1 MDDKRFEKLLEA
13 SFDMMTP
20 EQLDKL
26 GGIEMKKKNNILGK
40 VTIGL
45 TTAAVISLLIT
56 GAFSI
61 KNRFGIHGDNGEIPM
76 ISQQTEDADKKDDSK
91 TDAPKKDTDTTN
103 SKEKWLSGK
112 WYFDVNITAE
122 KTTEYVNLFE
132 LFGED
137 ACDNGAYMIFD
148 NSADKHE
155 IIYCM
160 GALENRKGTYS
171 INENNEINAQLSSQ
185 NGEASDKEKIKIT
198 TEEIDGIRYLVT
210 DYSDKDNKFKMYWSR
225 QGISADTNDIS
236 DQSEPIYS
244 DDYDEW
250 KQEMSYK
257 RNNQFLYFTP
267 AKAQIAGMKFISGEY
282 NALSHTSEDGEKL
295 SDGSI
300 NVVYRKNKTGVDN
313 DYGFSLKVYTTF
325 KYDSIDKIG
334 NNMPDNMM
342 VTNSGESGANIIAK
356 INSSMITK
364 SKTKGNN
371 IYSFSIRYGDV
382 GLMCYKNTIKDEVKI
397 GNFEGEN
404 VTDEYNVYNMGIDIY
419 ADCTPKEFE
428 EILDS
433 IQENVKTL
441 EKK

>member
-1 MDDKRFEKLLEA
+1 MNKNELGLSLLKEKYDKLLKFVISNILAGHDSDIEECLNDTY
-13 SFDMMTP
+13 FN
-20 EQLDKL
+20 LWN
-26 GGIEMKKKNNILGK
+26 GIESYNPK
-40 VTIGL
+40 V
-45 TTAAVISLLIT
+45 S
-56 GAFSI
+56 SI
-61 KNRFGIHGDNGEIPM
+61 KNYAVVIARNIAKNRLRTITTRSERMEKFDV
-76 ISQQTEDADKKDDSK
+76 
-91 TDAPKKDTDTTN
+91 TDMSENITDTAKN
-103 SKEKWLSGK
+103 MEEKFILKE
-112 WYFDVNITAE
+112 DV
-122 KTTEYVNLFE
+122 KKL
-132 LFGED
+132 
-137 ACDNGAYMIFD
+137 
-148 NSADKHE
+148 
-155 IIYCM
+155 
-160 GALENRKGTYS
+160 
-171 INENNEINAQLSSQ
+171 Q
-185 NGEASDKEKIKIT
+185 
-198 TEEIDGIRYLVT
+198 
-210 DYSDKDNKFKMYWSR
+210 
-225 QGISADTNDIS
+225 DIS

-257 RNNQFLYFTP
+257 RNNQFLCFTP

-300 NVVYRKNKTGVDN
+300 NVVYRKNKTDVDN

-325 KYDSIDKIG
+325 KYDSIDKI
-334 NNMPDNMM
+334 
-342 VTNSGESGANIIAK
+342 
-356 INSSMITK
+356 
-364 SKTKGNN
+364 GNN